1 MLDFSCD
8 YNAGA
13 HEIVLDKLI
22 ATNYEKTAPYG
33 TDLYCKSAEEKIRA
47 AASAPDAKVL
57 FLSGGTQTNMV
68 ALSAILRSYQGVIS
82 AVSGH
87 IATHEAGAIENTGH
101 KVITI
106 PEHAGKIDADE
117 LRAYFVGYY
126 ADEAREHAVMPGAVY
141 ISQPTEYGTIYSRS
155 ELLQISKICREYGAY
170 LYLDGAR
177 LGYALASP
185 QNDTTLSDIAALT
198 DIFYIGGTKVG
209 ALFGEALVITRP
221 EIFPSATPTVKQLG
235 ALLAKGRLV
244 GAQFDVLFD
253 KNNYVDIASDANRLA
268 LKLRESF
275 EAIGIRMFID
285 SYTNQQFPIL
295 DNRVIARLR
304 DKVVFKLWEKYDE
317 SHSVTRFVTSFVTTE
332 REVDELI
339 VLVKDAMLELS
350 HEK

>member
-13 HEIVLDKLI
+13 HALVLDRLI
-22 ATNYEKTAPYG
+22 ATNSEKTAAYG
-33 TDLYCKSAEEKIRA
+33 ADLYCKSAEDKIRA
-47 AASAPDAKVL
+47 AACAPDARVI

-101 KVITI
+101 KVITL
-106 PEHAGKIDADE
+106 PEHAGKIDANE
-117 LRAYFVGYY
+117 LRSYFKGYY

-141 ISQPTEYGTIYSRS
+141 LSQPTEYGTLYSRS
-155 ELLQISKICREYGAY
+155 ELAQISEICREYGAF
-170 LYLDGAR
+170 LYIDGAR
-177 LGYALASP
+177 LGYALASVK
-185 QNDTTLSDIAALT
+185 NDATLADIASFS

-209 ALFGEALVITRP
+209 ALFGEALVIVRP
-221 EIFPSATPTVKQLG
+221 EIFPSVTPTVKQLG

-253 KNNYVDIASDANRLA
+253 ANNYIDIASDANRLA
-268 LKLRESF
+268 LKLRESL
-275 EAIGIRMFID
+275 ENIGIRMFID

-295 DNRVIARLR
+295 DNRVIDKLR
-304 DKVVFKLWEKYDE
+304 DEVVFKIWEKYDDE
-317 SHSVTRFVTSFVTTE
+317 HSVTRFVTSFITTDD
-332 REVDELI
+332 EVNKLIEL
-339 VLVKDAMLELS
+339 VRDATA
-350 HEK
+350 